1 MSNRNSI
8 LEISDKLALK
18 AAINTLIHDLGLVKE
33 KCTDLMNDENCSEE
47 DKVACET
54 ILKDYDG
61 HLEDLQDQMESVYL
75 TRGEEQF
82 KVALNRFAD
91 TAQAITDLISDN
103 LGASNDEENSER

>member
-18 AAINTLIHDLGLVKE
+18 AAIHTLIQDLHGIKE
-33 KCTDLMNDENCSEE
+33 KCTILRDSEDCSEE
-47 DKVACET
+47 DKIACEN

-61 HLEDLQDQMESVYL
+61 HIDDLQDQMDSVYL
-75 TRGEEQF
+75 TRGEDQF
-82 KVALNRFAD
+82 KNALNRFAD

-103 LGASNDEENSER
+103 LGDSENEEQS